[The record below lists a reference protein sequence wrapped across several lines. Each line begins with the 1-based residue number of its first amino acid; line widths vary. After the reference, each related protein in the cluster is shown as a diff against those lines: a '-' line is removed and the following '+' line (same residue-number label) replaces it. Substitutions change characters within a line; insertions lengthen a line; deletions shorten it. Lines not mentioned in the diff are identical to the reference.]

1 MPTARP
7 SPAPAPAAPPP
18 LTSTGTS
25 TVAGNGVVCTCA
37 ALRRL
42 SRLVS
47 AIYDRHLEPAGLTT
61 NQYSLLM
68 TLSLGAVPL
77 GRLARRAATDRT
89 TLTRNL
95 KPLIKA
101 GWVEM
106 IPGPDARQ
114 RVAALTAA
122 GTETLRRAQP
132 AWAKAQA
139 LIDTTLGQD
148 AVSDLHGAL
157 SGAMTRLRGLRPD
170 N

>member
-1 MPTARP
+1 MVP
-7 SPAPAPAAPPP
+7 SQPATEQVVAPQSPVGSP
-18 LTSTGTS
+18 
-25 TVAGNGVVCTCA
+25 VVCTCA

-101 GWVEM
+101 GWVDM

-122 GTETLRRAQP
+122 GAETLRRAQP
-132 AWAKAQA
+132 AWAEAQA

-148 AVSDLHGAL
+148 AVSGLHGAL
-157 SGAMTRLRGLRPD
+157 SGAMARLRGLRPD

>member
-1 MPTARP
+1 
-7 SPAPAPAAPPP
+7 
-18 LTSTGTS
+18 
-25 TVAGNGVVCTCA
+25 VCTCA

-68 TLSLGAVPL
+68 TLAREPVPL

-89 TLTRNL
+89 TLPRNL
-95 KPLIKA
+95 KPLAEA
-101 GWVEM
+101 GWVA
-106 IPGPDARQ
+106 ISPGADARQ

-122 GTETLRRAQP
+122 GEEALRRARP

-139 LIDTTLGQD
+139 LIETTLGQD
-148 AVSDLHGAL
+148 AVGELHGAIA
-157 SGAMTRLRGLRPD
+157 GAMARLRGLRPD

>member
-1 MPTARP
+1 MPVQPQP
-7 SPAPAPAAPPP
+7 SAPEPPP
-18 LTSTGTS
+18 P
-25 TVAGNGVVCTCA
+25 AVVCTCA

-47 AIYDRHLEPAGLTT
+47 AIYDRHLEPVGLTT

-68 TLSLGAVPL
+68 TLAREPVPL

-95 KPLIKA
+95 KPLAEA
-101 GWVEM
+101 GWVT
-106 IPGPDARQ
+106 ISPGPDARQ

-122 GTETLRRAQP
+122 GRDTLRRAQP
-132 AWAKAQA
+132 VWAEAQT
-139 LIDTTLGQD
+139 LIETTLGQD
-148 AVSDLHGAL
+148 DVDALHGAI
-157 SGAMTRLRGLRPD
+157 SGAMARLRGLRPD